1 MVGLDGMI
9 FFLYDAGGEMIE
21 YKTSGAR
28 DCFIYAAEAV
38 QQLYLACGLMGPS
51 TLFMV
56 TQRLILS
63 IRKDLRYTGSVW
75 CFRRMISPTL
85 CMMMISF

>member
-9 FFLYDAGGEMIE
+9 FFLYDARGEMIE
-21 YKTSGAR
+21 YKTLGAR

-38 QQLYLACGLMGPS
+38 QQLYLACSLMGPS

-56 TQRLILS
+56 TQRLVLS
-63 IRKDLRYTGSVW
+63 VRKDLHYTDSVW
-75 CFRRMISPTL
+75 CFRRIISPAL
-85 CMMMISF
+85 CMMMISL